1 MLAITLYRIF
11 DFYELLIIAW
21 CIMSW
26 VPRGVEVLER
36 IREALGMVV
45 EPYLALFRR
54 FIPPMSGIDFSPI
67 VAIVVLRLV
76 QRVFL
81 YIL

>member
-1 MLAITLYRIF
+1 MLAITLYRIL

-26 VPRGVEVLER
+26 FPRGNETLER
-36 IREALGMVV
+36 IRETLGMVV

-76 QRVFL
+76 QRGIL

>member
-1 MLAITLYRIF
+1 
-11 DFYELLIIAW
+11 
-21 CIMSW
+21 
-26 VPRGVEVLER
+26 
-36 IREALGMVV
+36 MVV

>member
-11 DFYELLIIAW
+11 DFYELLIIVW

-26 VPRGVEVLER
+26 FPRGVEVLER

-67 VAIVVLRLV
+67 VAIIVLRFL
-76 QRVFL
+76 QRGIL

>member
-26 VPRGVEVLER
+26 FPRGVEVLER
-36 IREALGMVV
+36 IREMLGMAV
-45 EPYLALFRR
+45 EPYLSLFRR

>member
-1 MLAITLYRIF
+1 MLGFMLYRLV
-11 DFYELLIIAW
+11 DFYEILIVVW

-26 VPRGVEVLER
+26 IPRGNETVER
-36 IREALGMVV
+36 IRETLGMVV
-45 EPYLALFRR
+45 EPYLSLFRR

-67 VAIVVLRLV
+67 VAIIVLRFL
-76 QRVFL
+76 QRGIL

>member
-1 MLAITLYRIF
+1 
-11 DFYELLIIAW
+11 
-21 CIMSW
+21 MSW
-26 VPRGVEVLER
+26 FPRGVEVLER

>member
-26 VPRGVEVLER
+26 FPRGVEVLER
-36 IREALGMVV
+36 IRTDAD
-45 EPYLALFRR
+45 A
-54 FIPPMSGIDFSPI
+54 
-67 VAIVVLRLV
+67 
-76 QRVFL
+76 
-81 YIL
+81 